1 MPVQPGM
8 AMGLT
13 SCSAP
18 LASYLAGFRHGAMPF
33 LRQPRFNRPASQHG
47 AMRLFRCL
55 LAVLLTATLATQP
68 VAAQSILRDAET
80 EAFLNDLALPIGNA
94 AGLRPGALK
103 VVLIGDKEINAFVV
117 GGQVV
122 YIHSGLIMAA
132 DNAGEVQ
139 GVIAHEVGHIAGG
152 HVISGSSMAK
162 AAGGISILS
171 LLVGV
176 AAMAAGAGEAGMA
189 AMAAGQQA
197 AMGRYLS
204 FSRAQ
209 ESSADAAGAGFLR
222 KAHLSGKGMLSFFGK
237 LRQEEYRYSS
247 SYQKTD
253 PFQQTHPMSA
263 ERQATLTGDITASPY
278 FAVPTD
284 PALEARFL
292 RIKGKLFGFTQDP
305 PVTLAKFPESDQSAQ
320 ARYARTYAWHRGAYP
335 DRAVTEVDKL
345 VASAPHD
352 PYYLELKGQVLLESG
367 RPKDAIVPLR
377 EAVAARP
384 DQPLISALLG
394 HALIASEDP
403 ANLAEAKRV
412 LRVAV
417 QRDDENP
424 FAWYQLGVIY
434 AGEGDT
440 ARALLASAE
449 RYSLSGESRLAM
461 QNAEAALRGIPPGT
475 SDYIRA
481 QDIAL
486 ASRAEVDAL
495 RRRR

>member
-1 MPVQPGM
+1 MHIVRI
-8 AMGLT
+8 AL
-13 SCSAP
+13 C
-18 LASYLAGFRHGAMPF
+18 LALA
-33 LRQPRFNRPASQHG
+33 N
-47 AMRLFRCL
+47 L
-55 LAVLLTATLATQP
+55 LALQP

-103 VVLIGDKEINAFVV
+103 VVLIGNKEINAFVA
-117 GGQVV
+117 GGQIV
-122 YIHSGLIMAA
+122 YVHSGLLMAA
-132 DNAGEVQ
+132 DNASEVQ
-139 GVIAHEVGHIAGG
+139 GVIAHEVGHITGG
-152 HVISGSSMAK
+152 HVISGSNMAK
-162 AAGGISILS
+162 GAGRISILS

-189 AMAAGQQA
+189 AMAVGQQA
-197 AMGRYLS
+197 AMGSYLS

-209 ESSADAAGAGFLR
+209 ESGADAAGSGFLR
-222 KAHLSGKGMLSFFGK
+222 TAHLSGKGMLSFFGK

-278 FAVPTD
+278 YNVPTD
-284 PALEARFL
+284 PAIEARFQ

-305 PVTLAKFPESDQSAQ
+305 PVTMAKYPERDQSAQ

-335 DRAVTEVDKL
+335 DRAVLEVDKL

-367 RPKDAIVPLR
+367 KPKDAIAPLR

-384 DQPLISALLG
+384 DQPLIAALLG
-394 HALIASEDP
+394 HALLASEDQ

-449 RYSLSGESRLAM
+449 RYSLSGENRLAM
-461 QNAEAALRGIPPGT
+461 QNADAALRGLPPGT
-475 SDYIRA
+475 PDYLRA
-481 QDIAL
+481 QDIAM
-486 ASRAEVDAL
+486 ASRGEAEL
-495 RRRR
+495 RRKR